1 MKLVVLNLNN
11 MKEDFETIDDIDFEN
26 LDGVLCVPQTVKWQL
41 AGRRLGTASTK
52 LMSEISGSTRKIVR
66 QKGSGGARHG
76 SKRATQFVG
85 GRVAFGPRPRDFG
98 FKFPK
103 KMVKKALGYVIRDK
117 IKNNRLILIE
127 GMDMAPISTNGLN
140 KKLAEKGIGRAL
152 VAYEEEYKNF
162 LLSLR
167 NLYNYKAL
175 FSGALNVYDIMN
187 FDYLLVDRKSLDKI
201 KEVI

>member
-1 MKLVVLNLNN
+1 MKLAVLNLDNL
-11 MKEDFETIDDIDFEN
+11 KEDFETIDDIDLESSE
-26 LDGVLCVPQTVKWQL
+26 GARCVPSVVKWQL
-41 AGRRLGTASTK
+41 AGRRLGNASTK

-76 SKRATQFVG
+76 SKRAVQFVG
-85 GRVAFGPRPRDFG
+85 GRVAFGPRPRDFS

-103 KMVKKALGYVIRDK
+103 KMVKKALGFVIRDK
-117 IKNNRLILIE
+117 IKNNKLILIE
-127 GMDMAPISTNGLN
+127 GMDTMSVGTNKLN
-140 KKLAEKGIGRAL
+140 KNLAKRGIGKAL
-152 VAYEEEYKNF
+152 VAYNEEYKNF

-201 KEVI
+201 KEVL